1 MAKERKEHNQ
11 KIARQFEQTHQRK
24 PFDLHEVYQWAKN
37 NNLWYPPKDY
47 EEKKFVEEMADSL
60 RDVYIT
66 ADDGGRVRWYHAR
79 TGKNKDGRQQ
89 TFWANLFD
97 APLEHLEEA
106 FQQRRRGSLG
116 DCRQLKTD
124 VDYCNKK
131 RFQDN
136 PIQISFNFDL
146 DLAEEE
152 AFKQMRAELKKA
164 A

>member
-1 MAKERKEHNQ
+1 MRKNRKEHNQ
-11 KIARQFEQTHQRK
+11 KVAGQFEQTHQRK
-24 PFDLHEVYQWAKN
+24 PFDLHEMYRWVKD
-37 NNLWYPPKDY
+37 NNLWFPDKDF
-47 EEKKFVEEMADSL
+47 EEKKFVEEMADALS
-60 RDVYIT
+60 DVFIT
-66 ADDGGRVRWYHAR
+66 ADDGSRVRLYYAR
-79 TGKNKDGRQQ
+79 KGKNKDGRQQ
-89 TFWANLFD
+89 VFWANMFD

-106 FQQRRRGSLG
+106 IQQRRRGSLA
-116 DCRQLKTD
+116 DCRQLKAD

-152 AFKQMRAELKKA
+152 ALKQIEQEMKKA

>member
-1 MAKERKEHNQ
+1 MRKNRKEHNQ
-11 KIARQFEQTHQRK
+11 KIASQFEQTHQRK
-24 PFDLHEVYQWAKN
+24 PFDLHEVYRWAKDN
-37 NNLWYPPKDY
+37 KLWFPEKDF
-47 EEKKFVEEMADSL
+47 EEKKFVEEMADALS
-60 RDVYIT
+60 DVYIT
-66 ADDGGRVRWYHAR
+66 ADDGSRVRLYHAR
-79 TGKNKDGRQQ
+79 KGKNKDGRQQ
-89 TFWANLFD
+89 VFWANMFD

-106 FQQRRRGSLG
+106 FQQRRRSSLG
-116 DCRQLKTD
+116 DCRQLKSD

-152 AFKQMRAELKKA
+152 ALKQMQAQMKKA